1 MEPVGDD
8 DATDLGQSQRTHAAR
23 IDTIEAVAQAPG
35 TTASNLLT
43 VETSGNPTGDRVDLL
58 VERAR
63 GLGDEAID
71 ALERV
76 VEAMVSLRGRGGT

>member
-1 MEPVGDD
+1 M
-8 DATDLGQSQRTHAAR
+8 
-23 IDTIEAVAQAPG
+23 
-35 TTASNLLT
+35 
-43 VETSGNPTGDRVDLL
+43 ETSGNPTGDRVDLL